1 MFGVVSP
8 ECAARRGIQV
18 RFADELL
25 LQSSADP
32 KLRSPGQPTHIGR
45 RSERSCKVEPLAGLP
60 PAGLG
65 SKDNEDGDA
74 QCDQL
79 ALDGREVHP
88 VPAVL
93 LGHASLQAD
102 QGNLISVGRPSIV
115 RWPAKTKFLHIQ
127 LVAKIARLC
136 AHECRQLFESS
147 GIDLIHLV
155 QVGSS

>member
-1 MFGVVSP
+1 MSS
-8 ECAARRGIQV
+8 CCNCR
-18 RFADELL
+18 LS
-25 LQSSADP
+25 QSSGEG
-32 KLRSPGQPTHIGR
+32 LPTYTGKC
-45 RSERSCKVEPLAGLP
+45 SERSWKVGPLAGLP
-60 PAGLG
+60 PAGGG

-74 QCDQL
+74 QCDPL

-136 AHECRQLFESS
+136 AHECRLLFESD
-147 GIDLIHLV
+147 GIDLVLV
-155 QVGSS
+155 QVGSSFGCSATLLQW